1 MNEKYYINFCL
12 RQHPD
17 FGGTYTAQNLFKKV
31 LNCYFIDLQI
41 PGFPK
46 NSEADYTIYSGI
58 NPFTGYLK
66 SLGSEVLSFIPSSV
80 RINAAGIIAHGLFLS
95 HFSYAY
101 NCSQKLELPLYIIPH
116 GASDPYVFSYNK
128 IKKKLWLNTIGKLS
142 ASSCKKI
149 IFSSELEKKKSVFS
163 QSVEKG
169 VVCPYA
175 VDIPQNIDKL
185 KLNSRQFILH
195 KFNLSE
201 DDKILLYF
209 GKLDPF
215 KRPLET
221 IESFIR
227 VKPKNW
233 KLLVVGH
240 YDNLSYRDK
249 IYSFSSHPE
258 IIVHPPVFGMEK
270 WMFLAGSDLF
280 VLFSHRENFGFSVTE
295 AASVATPVMIS
306 QGVDIYP
313 FFKNAT
319 KDLLFSISDSQ
330 DIDEALSSLNHYDQ
344 NYLKFLGLVHQN
356 IVKENFSFTAF
367 SDCLSKI
374 LDFS

>member
-1 MNEKYYINFCL
+1 MSN
-12 RQHPD
+12 
-17 FGGTYTAQNLFKKV
+17 
-31 LNCYFIDLQI
+31 
-41 PGFPK
+41 
-46 NSEADYTIYSGI
+46 GI

-66 SLGSEVLSFIPSSV
+66 SLGSEALSFIPANI
-80 RINAAGIIAHGLFLS
+80 RKNAAGIIAHNLFLS

-101 NCSQKLELPLYIIPH
+101 NCSKQLGLPLYIIPH

-128 IKKKLWLNTIGKLS
+128 IKKKLWLNIIGKL
-142 ASSCKKI
+142 ASSHCKRI
-149 IFSSELEKKKSVFS
+149 IFSSELERQKSVFN
-163 QSVEKG
+163 QSIEKG
-169 VVCPYA
+169 VICPYA

-185 KLNSRQFILH
+185 DCRQFILH

-227 VKPKNW
+227 IKPKNW
-233 KLLVVGH
+233 KLLVIGY

-249 IYSFSSHPE
+249 IYSFSFDPD
-258 IIVHPPVFGMEK
+258 IIIHPPVFGMEK

-313 FFKNAT
+313 FFKNAS
-319 KDLLFSISDSQ
+319 KDLVFSISDTQ

-344 NYLKFLGLVHQN
+344 NHLKFLGLTHQN
-356 IVKENFSFTAF
+356 IVKENFSLSSF
-367 SDCLSKI
+367 SDCLYKI
-374 LDFS
+374 LGSL